1 MFRGLINDAKVAAGS
16 VVSKYAVRA
25 SVAVPFMIALG
36 FGTAGLTLWLIEH
49 YGARDAY
56 FIVAIAFA
64 TLGLIAAI
72 LVQGK
77 EQDAVVAETKV
88 ASVDTASVATEAVA
102 AAAEQLPLA
111 MLGNLLAS
119 HVSPESIVSLVKGL
133 GRNAPLVLLV
143 ASLGLLLWPN
153 LATSSSAATMEGSD
167 DLERARATATGSSA
181 NGAFYQ
187 DDMRHAA

>member
-1 MFRGLINDAKVAAGS
+1 MFRGLINDAKLAAGS
-16 VVSKYAVRA
+16 VVSKYLVRA

-36 FGTAGLTLWLIEH
+36 FATAGLTLWLIEL

-56 FIVAIAFA
+56 LIVAVGFG

-77 EQDAVVAETKV
+77 EQDAAVAETT
-88 ASVDTASVATEAVA
+88 APAVDTASVATEAVA

-111 MLGNLLAS
+111 MLGNMLAGQ
-119 HVSPESIVSLVKGL
+119 VTPESVVSLVKGL

-143 ASLGLLLWPN
+143 AALGLLLWPN
-153 LATSSSAATMEGSD
+153 LAQNSSTATMEGSD
-167 DLERARATATGSSA
+167 DLESARAMANGSSA
-181 NGAFYQ
+181 NGAFYS
-187 DDMRHAA
+187 DDIRNAA